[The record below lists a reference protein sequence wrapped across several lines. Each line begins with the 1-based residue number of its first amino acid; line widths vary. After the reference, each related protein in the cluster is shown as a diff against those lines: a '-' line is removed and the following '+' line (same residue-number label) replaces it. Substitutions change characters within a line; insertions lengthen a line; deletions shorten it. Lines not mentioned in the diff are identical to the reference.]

1 MDEYQDYR
9 IFQELSLLLDH
20 ADRIVLRQF
29 NLNTL
34 QYNALLL
41 LNTDEG
47 WRLTDLSERLLCERS
62 TVTRLVDYL
71 ESEGLI
77 SRSADPTDRRS
88 QRVTLTTAG
97 LARRD
102 QAQAAIE
109 QAIRERFSVL
119 SREEIHQLIRMQRRL
134 RDVVSAEIE
143 AGSQVLTDKPS

>member
-9 IFQELSLLLDH
+9 LLQELNILLDH
-20 ADRIVLRQF
+20 ADRLVLRPF
-29 NLNTL
+29 NLNTI

-41 LNTDEG
+41 LNAEEG
-47 WRLTDLSERLLCERS
+47 WRLTDLSERLFCERS

-77 SRSADPTDRRS
+77 VRSADPSDRRS

-97 LARRD
+97 LAKRD

-119 SREEIHQLIRMQRRL
+119 SHEETRHLLDMLQRL
-134 RDVVSAEIE
+134 RVVTRSEIE
-143 AGSQVLTDKPS
+143 QGSHEFTQKPS